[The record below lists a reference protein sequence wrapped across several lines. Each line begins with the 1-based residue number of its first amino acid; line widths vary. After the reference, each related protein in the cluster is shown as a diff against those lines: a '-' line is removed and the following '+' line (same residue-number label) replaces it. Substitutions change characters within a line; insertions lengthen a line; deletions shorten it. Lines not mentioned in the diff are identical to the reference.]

1 MEKQT
6 CCDGDDTTISCSYLT
21 LGISCSSSSSSS
33 CDGLTDTGL
42 LGGHDGKVAADMA
55 SPGRRLYK
63 ASAIPSI
70 AGGTAAG
77 GPVLAAPAVPT
88 AHAFGSRGM
97 GKACVKYRGV
107 RQRPWGKFA
116 AEIRDSTRHGARLWL
131 GTFDTAVDAALA
143 YDRAAFAI
151 RGSKA
156 QLNFPMLF
164 HGGSSLQWVA
174 PPPPSSAVMLERK
187 RRMATMMRS
196 REEEAMKEQ
205 ASAPP
210 RASHD
215 ATGGWLQFCK
225 AKRNE

>member
-1 MEKQT
+1 MEKLT

-21 LGISCSSSSSSS
+21 LGISCSGSSSSS
-33 CDGLTDTGL
+33 CDGLTGTGL
-42 LGGHDGKVAADMA
+42 LGGHDGKVAADVA

-63 ASAIPSI
+63 ASAIPSS

-77 GPVLAAPAVPT
+77 EPVLAAPVVPT
-88 AHAFGSRGM
+88 AHAFGSQGM

-164 HGGSSLQWVA
+164 HGGRPLKWVA
-174 PPPPSSAVMLERK
+174 PPTPSAVMGERK

-196 REEEAMKEQ
+196 HEGMKEK

-210 RASHD
+210 RASYD
-215 ATGGWLQFCK
+215 ATGGWMQFCK
-225 AKRNE
+225 GKRNE